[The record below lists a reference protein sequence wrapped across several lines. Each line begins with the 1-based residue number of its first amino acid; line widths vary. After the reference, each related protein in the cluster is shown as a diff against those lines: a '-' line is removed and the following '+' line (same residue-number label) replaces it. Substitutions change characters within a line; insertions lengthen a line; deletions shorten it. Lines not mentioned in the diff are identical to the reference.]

1 VALYPDNLLLLVASP
16 IWALNAHFWIH
27 LLLTPLTMF
36 WLARRWGLGREAAWV
51 AGVCY
56 AASGYFLSTLNLYNL
71 IAPAALAPALAAELL
86 GLSTANRPAR
96 RTWVGALIW
105 ALLLTAGDPMTA
117 VMALGLA
124 VLAVLVRDGWRR
136 PQWGRMMVAVAA
148 GTLVAAPQVIEF
160 LRILA
165 LSYRGHWGY
174 SASAATAASW
184 NPITALEWLIP
195 LAFGFPDFT
204 FWGHRFYFGDQ
215 PLFYSLY
222 PGLLA
227 LALIAVGWRPR
238 VPAARWSWIAI
249 ALGLFLSLG
258 RANPVMGTLLEVTG
272 AGIVRLPVKFWLL
285 VAVGASILC
294 GLGFQRATT
303 RDGRRALSGSLGVLL
318 LIFLVAWTW
327 LTVTPAR
334 IEGLIADLLPANHPS
349 EVAQFVRLRWA
360 GVSFFSCCLAAG
372 FLMAARLLPRQPR
385 VLPALL
391 LFGHLAAQL
400 FFLAPLFETD
410 DPGAYQAPSKVQNRV
425 PEGSRVVHGAH
436 LNLFGPVPVPLGEY
450 PDPSARWFQRQS
462 FEEFHPWVG
471 MRRGRKFDFNL
482 SPEGLDSFLTRATTQ
497 ALERL
502 SDTERVRLLEASGVE
517 WLLLK
522 RSLAPEVLAQGSV
535 ELTERF
541 AFPGDDLRLYRV
553 TRPAPAVQF
562 AGNLLYSRSLNES
575 LAHLLEPG
583 LDTRSSVV
591 LAGEG
596 PAGGGKPGTVRLL
609 SESARETVWEV
620 EAEGDGALVIQR
632 SHLPLYL
639 AAVDGERV
647 PIWAANL
654 HRMAVR
660 VPAGQHIVKIWV
672 DRRPLRLG
680 AAISLL
686 TCALLAVLT
695 GYGRR
700 IRSGALDEDA

>member
-1 VALYPDNLLLLVASP
+1 LLLLIVVLPLVSGERTLFFRDVFNTHLEMKWFQAEALKQGYLPLVDPFRAGGQPHLGNPNTVALYPDNLLLLVASP
-16 IWALNAHFWIH
+16 IWVLNAHFWIH

-238 VPAARWSWIAI
+238 VPAAR
-249 ALGLFLSLG
+249 
-258 RANPVMGTLLEVTG
+258 

-482 SPEGLDSFLTRATTQ
+482 SPEGLDSFLTRAG
-497 ALERL
+497 
-502 SDTERVRLLEASGVE
+502 GV
-517 WLLLK
+517 
-522 RSLAPEVLAQGSV
+522 G
-535 ELTERF
+535 
-541 AFPGDDLRLYRV
+541 PGFRR
-553 TRPAPAVQF
+553 
-562 AGNLLYSRSLNES
+562 
-575 LAHLLEPG
+575 
-583 LDTRSSVV
+583 
-591 LAGEG
+591 
-596 PAGGGKPGTVRLL
+596 
-609 SESARETVWEV
+609 
-620 EAEGDGALVIQR
+620 
-632 SHLPLYL
+632 
-639 AAVDGERV
+639 VDGEVCLPRGRSASLPSHAPGSCRPVRRQPAVLEELERV
-647 PIWAANL
+647 L
-654 HRMAVR
+654 GS
-660 VPAGQHIVKIWV
+660 PAGAGSGHPIFGRIGG
-672 DRRPLRLG
+672 RRARWRRKARDGQTTLRVRAGDRLG
-680 AAISLL
+680 
-686 TCALLAVLT
+686 
-695 GYGRR
+695 G
-700 IRSGALDEDA
+700 